1 MLAELPDLWDV
12 QYGDYHIDAR
22 SSRFAQEAAQE
33 PYVAFVKS
41 VTSKPVV
48 GVGRFTSPDTMV
60 AQVRRG
66 ILDFI
71 GAARPSIADP
81 FLPKKIEEGRPEDI
95 RECIGCNV
103 CIASDYYGVPLRC
116 TQNPTMGEEW
126 RRGWHPEII
135 APKTSSDTV
144 LIVGAGPAGLECAR
158 ALGQR
163 GYDVHLAEATKDL
176 GGRVTLESRLPGLS
190 EWARV
195 RDYRVGQIEKMA
207 NVTIYR
213 DSRMGAAEIRES
225 GFAHV
230 VLATGSAWR
239 RDGSGRS
246 SFAPIPGADRPQVFT
261 PDDVL
266 AGRAIPGPVLVYD
279 DDPYYMGGA
288 VAEELR
294 KRGQPVTLVT
304 PAALVSE
311 WTVGSQEQPYI
322 QARLIEAGIDIIVS
336 HRLAAVRA
344 GEAELVCA
352 FTERPRTIAARS
364 VVLVSLRMPNDA
376 LYHELTSDSAAL
388 ADAGIKSVT
397 RVGDCLVPGT
407 IAAAVQDGHRYAR
420 EFDAPPPDEV
430 PFKRERIML
439 TPL

>member
-1 MLAELPDLWDV
+1 
-12 QYGDYHIDAR
+12 
-22 SSRFAQEAAQE
+22 
-33 PYVAFVKS
+33 
-41 VTSKPVV
+41 
-48 GVGRFTSPDTMV
+48 
-60 AQVRRG
+60 
-66 ILDFI
+66 
-71 GAARPSIADP
+71 
-81 FLPKKIEEGRPEDI
+81 
-95 RECIGCNV
+95 
-103 CIASDYYGVPLRC
+103 
-116 TQNPTMGEEW
+116 MGEEW

-135 APKTSSDTV
+135 APKASGDTV

-190 EWARV
+190 EWGRV

-213 DSRMGAAEIRES
+213 DSRMGAAEIREF

-230 VLATGSAWR
+230 VLATGSTWR
-239 RDGSGRS
+239 RDGAGRS
-246 SFAPIPGADRPQVFT
+246 SFAPIPDADRPQVFT
-261 PDDVL
+261 PDDLL
-266 AGRAIPGPVLVYD
+266 AGRDIPGPVLVYD

-294 KRGQPVTLVT
+294 KRGQAVTLVT

-322 QARLIEAGIDIIVS
+322 QARLIEAGVDIIVS
-336 HRLAAVRA
+336 HRLAAIRD

-352 FTERPRTIAARS
+352 FTGRPRTLGARS
-364 VVLVSLRMPNDA
+364 VVVVSLRMPNDA
-376 LYHELTSDSAAL
+376 LYHELAADAAAL
-388 ADAGIKSVT
+388 AAAGIESVT
-397 RVGDCLVPGT
+397 RIGDCLVPGT

-420 EFDAPPPDEV
+420 EFETPPLDEV
-430 PFKRERIML
+430 PFKRERIAL
-439 TPL
+439 TAL

>member
-1 MLAELPDLWDV
+1 
-12 QYGDYHIDAR
+12 
-22 SSRFAQEAAQE
+22 
-33 PYVAFVKS
+33 
-41 VTSKPVV
+41 V

-60 AQVRRG
+60 SQVKRG

-81 FLPKKIEEGRPEDI
+81 FLPKKIEEGRLEDI

-135 APKTSSDTV
+135 APKTSSETV

-163 GYDVHLAEATKDL
+163 GYDVHLAEATTEL

-195 RDYRVGQIEKMA
+195 RDYRVGQIEKIP
-207 NVTIYR
+207 NVTVYR
-213 DSRMGAAEIRES
+213 DSRMGREEIRES
-225 GFAHV
+225 GFTHV
-230 VLATGSAWR
+230 VIATGSSWR

-246 SFAPIPGADRPQVFT
+246 SFAPIPGSDGAQVFT

-266 AGRAIPGPVLVYD
+266 AGRDISGPVLVYD

-288 VAEELR
+288 IAEALR
-294 KRGQPVTLVT
+294 KRGQAVTLVT

-322 QARLIEAGIDIIVS
+322 QARLIEAGIDIVVS
-336 HRLAAVRA
+336 HRLAAIRA
-344 GEAELVCA
+344 GEAQLICA
-352 FTERPRTIAARS
+352 FTERPRPIAARS
-364 VVLVSLRMPNDA
+364 VVMLSLRMPNDA
-376 LYHELTSDSAAL
+376 LYHELMRDSTAL
-388 ADAGIKSVT
+388 ADAGIRSLT
-397 RVGDCLVPGT
+397 RIGDCLVPGT
-407 IAAAVQDGHRYAR
+407 IAAAVHDGHRYAR
-420 EFDAPPPDEV
+420 QLGSSPPAEV
-430 PFKRERIML
+430 PFKRERIALM
-439 TPL
+439 PL

>member
-1 MLAELPDLWDV
+1 M
-12 QYGDYHIDAR
+12 
-22 SSRFAQEAAQE
+22 
-33 PYVAFVKS
+33 
-41 VTSKPVV
+41 
-48 GVGRFTSPDTMV
+48 
-60 AQVRRG
+60 
-66 ILDFI
+66 
-71 GAARPSIADP
+71 
-81 FLPKKIEEGRPEDI
+81 
-95 RECIGCNV
+95 
-103 CIASDYYGVPLRC
+103 
-116 TQNPTMGEEW
+116 
-126 RRGWHPEII
+126 
-135 APKTSSDTV
+135 
-144 LIVGAGPAGLECAR
+144 
-158 ALGQR
+158 
-163 GYDVHLAEATKDL
+163 
-176 GGRVTLESRLPGLS
+176 
-190 EWARV
+190 

-225 GFAHV
+225 GFTHI

-261 PDDVL
+261 PDDLL
-266 AGRAIPGPVLVYD
+266 AGRDIPGPVLVYD

-288 VAEELR
+288 VADELR
-294 KRGQPVTLVT
+294 KRGQAVTLVT

-322 QARLIEAGIDIIVS
+322 QARLIESGIDIIVS
-336 HRLAAVRA
+336 HRLAAIRA

-364 VVLVSLRMPNDA
+364 AVLVSLRMPNDA

-397 RVGDCLVPGT
+397 RIGDCLVPGT

-420 EFDAPPPDEV
+420 EFDAPTPAEV
-430 PFKRERIML
+430 PFKRERIEL
-439 TPL
+439 TSLTSSLSRRTR

>member
-1 MLAELPDLWDV
+1 
-12 QYGDYHIDAR
+12 
-22 SSRFAQEAAQE
+22 
-33 PYVAFVKS
+33 
-41 VTSKPVV
+41 
-48 GVGRFTSPDTMV
+48 
-60 AQVRRG
+60 VRRG

-135 APKTSSDTV
+135 ASKTSNDTV
-144 LIVGAGPAGLECAR
+144 LVVGAGPAGLECAR

-195 RDYRVGQIEKMA
+195 RDYRVGQLEKMA
-207 NVTIYR
+207 NVAIYR

-230 VLATGSAWR
+230 VLAIGSTWR
-239 RDGSGRS
+239 RDGAGRS
-246 SFAPIPGADRPQVFT
+246 SFAPIPGADGPQVFT
-261 PDDVL
+261 PDDVM
-266 AGRAIPGPVLVYD
+266 AGRDIAGPVLVYD

-322 QARLIEAGIDIIVS
+322 QARLIEAGVDIIVS
-336 HRLAAVRA
+336 HRLAAIRES
-344 GEAELVCA
+344 EAQLVCA

-364 VVLVSLRMPNDA
+364 VVMVSLRMPNDA
-376 LYHELTSDSAAL
+376 LYREVVSDSAAL
-388 ADAGIKSVT
+388 AAAGIKSVT

-407 IAAAVQDGHRYAR
+407 IAAAVQDGHRFAR
-420 EFDAPPPDEV
+420 EFDASPQDEV
-430 PFKRERIML
+430 PFKRERIAL
-439 TPL
+439 TSL